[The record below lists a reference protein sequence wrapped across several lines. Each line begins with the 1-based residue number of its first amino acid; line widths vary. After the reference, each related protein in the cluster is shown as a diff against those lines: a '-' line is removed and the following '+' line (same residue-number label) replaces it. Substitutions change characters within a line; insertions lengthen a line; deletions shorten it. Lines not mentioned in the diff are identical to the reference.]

1 MARDLRGKRILLT
14 GASMGI
20 GRELARILG
29 SKGAKVALV
38 ARSMDKLNQA
48 ADEVRQAGGEA
59 VVIPGDLSDPTTP
72 KRILDEA
79 AKAWGG
85 LDILLNNAG
94 VGTWGHFFE
103 GNEENLRKVFEVNFF
118 STSELMRLGVKYL
131 IRGNQPAILN
141 IASMTGRRGM
151 PGFSEYSA
159 SKHALVGL
167 TEALRAE
174 YHRFGI
180 SVLLVLPGLTNSE
193 FFNNV
198 LEKKGKADLPMDK
211 ALSPAQT
218 AAAVIRALEK
228 DTRETWLGGEAKTIL
243 WMNRFMPRW
252 LDAKI
257 GSKVAQLWSKPA

>member
-59 VVIPGDLSDPTTP
+59 VVIPGNLSDPTTP
-72 KRILDEA
+72 KQILDEA

-131 IRGNQPAILN
+131 IRGNHPAILN

>member
-1 MARDLRGKRILLT
+1 
-14 GASMGI
+14 
-20 GRELARILG
+20 
-29 SKGAKVALV
+29 
-38 ARSMDKLNQA
+38 
-48 ADEVRQAGGEA
+48 
-59 VVIPGDLSDPTTP
+59 
-72 KRILDEA
+72 
-79 AKAWGG
+79 
-85 LDILLNNAG
+85 
-94 VGTWGHFFE
+94 
-103 GNEENLRKVFEVNFF
+103 
-118 STSELMRLGVKYL
+118 
-131 IRGNQPAILN
+131 
-141 IASMTGRRGM
+141 M